1 MAPQV
6 LCGHHPYVEIELDIL
21 VVNAIIEGVRPEK
34 PEGAASLGFTENL
47 WRILEQCWVEDRSAR
62 PSVEDI
68 LPYLNDATLHWY
80 TGTATLGNG
89 GSGPISVQAQAQ
101 TQFSTQTG
109 SPLTGAGGSGN
120 GGWNPNDPS
129 RFPSQQ
135 STYTSLGPPSM
146 CLLNGCNKR
155 VFVDEVTR
163 SSGEYY
169 CSQRHRE

>member
-1 MAPQV
+1 M
-6 LCGHHPYVEIELDIL
+6 DIL

-34 PEGAASLGFTENL
+34 PEGAARLGFTENL
-47 WRILEQCWVEDRSAR
+47 WRILEQCWLEDRSAR

-109 SPLTGAGGSGN
+109 SSVTGRSGN

-129 RFPSQQ
+129 H
-135 STYTSLGPPSM
+135 SLHNSLPIP
-146 CLLNGCNKR
+146 L
-155 VFVDEVTR
+155 
-163 SSGEYY
+163 
-169 CSQRHRE
+169 